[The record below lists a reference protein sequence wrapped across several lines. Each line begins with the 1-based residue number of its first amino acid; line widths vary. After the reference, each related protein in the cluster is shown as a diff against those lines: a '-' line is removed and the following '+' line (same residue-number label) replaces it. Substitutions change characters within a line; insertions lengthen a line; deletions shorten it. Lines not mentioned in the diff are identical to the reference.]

1 VALVGEIDQPERDG
15 PVALLIDD
23 DDAVRAFVC
32 TRLVADGFR
41 VVEATS
47 GEAGLELLTPE
58 ITVVLVDVGLPG
70 IDGFT
75 VVRKIRRSS
84 RVPIVMMTAASDE
97 GDRVLGLELG
107 ADDYIV
113 KPFLPREM
121 IARVRAAIRRAAPPD
136 AAPPV
141 PRDADT
147 EDGLVIDVAARE
159 ARIDRS
165 ALTLT
170 AREFELLA
178 FLASHPRQVF
188 TREQLLR
195 QVWETEPG
203 WVGDSTV
210 TEHIHRVRKEL
221 DRHPA
226 SRASI
231 VTIRGI
237 GYRYESSPESG

>member
-1 VALVGEIDQPERDG
+1 VAETDQPARGG

-47 GEAGLELLTPE
+47 GEIGLELLSPE

-75 VVRKIRRSS
+75 VVRTIRRSS
-84 RVPIVMMTAASDE
+84 GVPIVMMTAAADE
-97 GDRVLGLELG
+97 SDRVLGLELG

-121 IARVRAAIRRAAPPD
+121 IARVRAAVRRGSPPD
-136 AAPPV
+136 AALPGPPGA
-141 PRDADT
+141 DAHDC
-147 EDGLVIDVAARE
+147 LVIDLAARE
-159 ARIDRS
+159 ARVDGS
-165 ALTLT
+165 ALILT

-195 QVWETEPG
+195 QVWEAEPG

-210 TEHIHRVRKEL
+210 TEHVHRVRKEL
-221 DRHPA
+221 DRYPA
-226 SRASI
+226 GRASI

-237 GYRYESSPESG
+237 GYRFETTPVTG